1 MQLRSHRGSSVCI
14 KAGLEQIL
22 HRLRWWIVLQVLHR
36 RLVALYLITYL
47 ITVADKTLCLQTYKR
62 SAWYAGLGP
71 YTKLPF
77 APNKRQIVNM
87 LRNLDDRLSCK
98 TRIKCYAQV
107 KHYSGGLPPQV
118 HLETWNSAERWS
130 CHHLQ
135 RRDWR
140 GHSIRG
146 SGNCARNLDGKF
158 NSGLATP
165 KVWMAFSVCF
175 CYRGICMIHI
185 TVVKLDGS
193 LCSFTLSDA

>member
-1 MQLRSHRGSSVCI
+1 MSSCAWRRKPMQLRSHRGSSVCI

-22 HRLRWWIVLQVLHR
+22 HRLRWWIELQVLHR

-107 KHYSGGLPPQV
+107 KHYSWGLPPPG
-118 HLETWNSAERWS
+118 T
-130 CHHLQ
+130 
-135 RRDWR
+135 
-140 GHSIRG
+140 
-146 SGNCARNLDGKF
+146 SGNLEQCRKVVLSSPPATRLARPF
-158 NSGLATP
+158 HS
-165 KVWMAFSVCF
+165 
-175 CYRGICMIHI
+175 R
-185 TVVKLDGS
+185 
-193 LCSFTLSDA
+193 

>member
-107 KHYSGGLPPQV
+107 KHYSGGLPPRYIWKLGTVQKGGPVITSSDEIGEAIPFEVVGTVLGTSTESLTQV
-118 HLETWNSAERWS
+118 
-130 CHHLQ
+130 LQ
-135 RRDWR
+135 RPRFGWP
-140 GHSIRG
+140 
-146 SGNCARNLDGKF
+146 
-158 NSGLATP
+158 LAF
-165 KVWMAFSVCF
+165 VFAIAA
-175 CYRGICMIHI
+175 Y
-185 TVVKLDGS
+185 
-193 LCSFTLSDA
+193 A